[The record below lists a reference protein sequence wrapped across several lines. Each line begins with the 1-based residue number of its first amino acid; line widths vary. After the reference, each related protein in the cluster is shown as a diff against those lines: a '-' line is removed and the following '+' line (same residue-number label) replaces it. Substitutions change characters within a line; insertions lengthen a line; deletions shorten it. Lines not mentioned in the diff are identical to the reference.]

1 MNGAK
6 VTRNVDEPKV
16 CTWFGLYGLD
26 FDPITLKLDLQPSI
40 WPSTWYSKD
49 VPVYKQTKFLGQCFK
64 S

>member
-40 WPSTWYSKD
+40 
-49 VPVYKQTKFLGQCFK
+49 
-64 S
+64 